1 LTDLEQRGR
10 ALDPA
15 HSFIV
20 QAPAG
25 SGKTGLLTQRFLRLL
40 GVVDRLESIV
50 AVTFTRKAAAEM
62 RERVFEALQNAA
74 AGTEAGG
81 EYEQRTCQL
90 ALEALAQSEKRGWN
104 LLADPSRLQV
114 YTIDALCALLTRQ
127 MPVVSGFGGQVE
139 VVEDATALYRAAAR
153 RTLQMLTEDGD
164 DSKRLFRELVTY
176 FDNNTPMLED
186 QIVRMLEKRDQWT
199 FLKAGEHPKLTN
211 DFCQLLE
218 AARKALEDVFR
229 ESGTVDFSAITRA
242 AIRALGPPERPS
254 DLLYALDYRIQH
266 LLVDEFQDTSRAQ
279 YDLLEALTAQ
289 WSGGDEHSLFLVG
302 DPMQSIYR
310 FREAEVSLFL
320 DCWAMQLLGGVHL
333 ERLVLNTNFRCT
345 PEILGW
351 VQDKFSR
358 AMLDDDVFTGSVR
371 FRPSSADRAS
381 GGNCPQCHWFLDDDG
396 SAEAARVVEIVR
408 EAQHRGSVAVLVR
421 SRTHVLDILPA
432 FREAGIAYEAIDID
446 RLADQQHVIDVISL
460 TRAIL
465 HVADRLSWLA
475 CLRAPW
481 CGLSL
486 ADLSA
491 IAENEPDRTVLD
503 LISDP
508 SVIARL
514 SPPGRA
520 CTMRVH
526 EVLSAAVANAGRTRL
541 RSLVESTWLA
551 LGGPAVLRSRNQLD
565 DVNTVLDLIDTE
577 DYGGAIV
584 DFSILNEKLG
594 NLFAKPASG
603 THRVQVMT
611 IYQAKGLEFDTVVLP
626 QLARETQRLEK
637 ELLIWTEELDSEG
650 RPQFRIAAMPQSG
663 EEDPDYRSV
672 RDRIKE
678 KEEHELKR
686 VFYVACTRA
695 KNDLYLLA
703 SRKTNKD
710 CTACHAAKKGTFLHL
725 IWDSV
730 KPEFDALV
738 RRNRTAVLAARNQI
752 QQNAPASVRTFLSRL
767 GSDWRLPVFD
777 SSVRWQPGMRA
788 GTASSTD
795 ITFEWV
801 KGNARHIGT
810 VVHAFLNRIAAD
822 GLDNWNVDAL
832 KAWKKLIASELLV
845 RGVTREDGA
854 EATEKVIAALANT
867 VQSSRGRW
875 ILGRHAEARSE
886 YAIRGRIKDEVISGV
901 IDRVFRDEH
910 GRLWIIDYKTGEH
923 KGGNRDTFLNEEQ
936 RRYRDQLENYAT
948 LISRIEEG
956 PVSLG
961 LYFPLLDAWREWEFA
976 REAALTA

>member
-1 LTDLEQRGR
+1 MTDFEQRRR
-10 ALDPA
+10 ALDPGR
-15 HSFIV
+15 SFIV

-62 RERVFEALQNAA
+62 RERIFDALESAA
-74 AGTEAGG
+74 AATAVNG
-81 EYEQRTCQL
+81 EYEQQTRQL
-90 ALEALAQSEKRGWN
+90 ALEALIQSEKHGWN

-153 RTLQMLTEDGD
+153 RTLQVLTEDGE
-164 DSKRLFRELVTY
+164 DSKQLFRELVTY

-199 FLKAGEHPKLTN
+199 FLKPGEHAKLTN

-218 AARKALEDVFR
+218 AAREALDDVFR
-229 ESGTVDFSAITRA
+229 ESGIVDFSAITRA
-242 AIRALGPPERPS
+242 AIRALGSPERPS
-254 DLLYALDYRIQH
+254 DLLYALDYRIRH

-320 DCWAMQLLGGVHL
+320 DCWETQLLGGVHL
-333 ERLVLNTNFRCT
+333 ERVVLDTNFRCT

-351 VQDKFSR
+351 VQDNFSR
-358 AMLDDDVFTGSVR
+358 AMLEDDVFTGSVR
-371 FRPSSADRAS
+371 FRPSSANRSS
-381 GGNCPQCHWFLDDDG
+381 GGNCPHCRWFLDDDG

-408 EAQHRGSVAVLVR
+408 EAQHKGSVAVLVR

-432 FREAGIAYEAIDID
+432 LREAGIPYEAIDID
-446 RLADQQHVIDVISL
+446 RLADQQHVIDIISL
-460 TRAIL
+460 SRAIL

-475 CLRAPW
+475 CLHAPW

-491 IAENEPDRTVLD
+491 IAENEPDRTILD

-514 SPPGRA
+514 SPGGRA
-520 CTMRVH
+520 RTLRVQ
-526 EVLSAAVANAGRTRL
+526 EILAAAVVNAGRTKL
-541 RSLVESTWLA
+541 RTLVESTWLA
-551 LGGPAVLRSRNQLD
+551 LGGPAVLRSRNQLE
-565 DVNTVLDLIDTE
+565 DVNNVLDLIETE
-577 DYGGAIV
+577 DYGGVIL
-584 DFSILNEKLG
+584 DFSLLDEKLDK
-594 NLFAKPASG
+594 LFARPASG

-611 IYQAKGLEFDTVVLP
+611 IFQAKGLEFDTVVLP
-626 QLARETQRLEK
+626 QLGRETQRLEK

-663 EEDPDYRSV
+663 EEDPDYRAV

-703 SRKTNKD
+703 SRKRNKD
-710 CTACHAAKKGTFLHL
+710 GTACHAAKKGTFLHL

-730 KPEFDALV
+730 KPEFAALV
-738 RRNRTAVLAARNQI
+738 QRNRLPVLTEANQMQQGPAAS
-752 QQNAPASVRTFLSRL
+752 AKTFVSRL
-767 GSDWRLPVFD
+767 GSDWQLPMFD
-777 SSVRWQPGMRA
+777 SSVRWEPEMRA
-788 GTASSTD
+788 GTASSGE

-801 KGNARHIGT
+801 KGDARHIGT

-822 GLDNWNVDAL
+822 GLEKWNTNGL
-832 KAWKKLIASELLV
+832 NPWRKLIASELLM
-845 RGVTREDGA
+845 RGVARED
-854 EATEKVIAALANT
+854 EAKATQKVVAALANT
-867 VQSSRGRW
+867 VESSRGRW

-886 YAIRGRIKDEVISGV
+886 YAIRGRIKDELISGV
-901 IDRVFRDEH
+901 IDRVFRDGD

-936 RRYRDQLENYAT
+936 RRYRIQLENYAT

-956 PVSLG
+956 PISLG
-961 LYFPLLDAWREWEFA
+961 LYFPLLDGWREWEFA